1 MANSLDR
8 VKSWISPMIISGFS
22 VVLWSLLQEIRTD
35 VKSLLQAEAATNIK
49 IENLDRRVTSLEA
62 FIAQN
67 RLFAIK
73 PEEIEIPRRTT
84 EKRN

>member
-8 VKSWISPMIISGFS
+8 VKSWISPMIISSFGF
-22 VVLWSLLQEIRTD
+22 VLWSLLQEIRTD
-35 VKSLLQAEAATNIK
+35 VKSLLQTSAAANIK

-62 FIAQN
+62 MITPD

-73 PEEIEIPRRTT
+73 PDEIEIP
-84 EKRN
+84 KPSQSN

>member
-1 MANSLDR
+1 MANNLER
-8 VKSWISPMIISGFS
+8 VKSWLSPMIISAFGF
-22 VVLWSLLQEIRTD
+22 VLWSLLSEIRSD

-49 IENLDRRVTSLEA
+49 IENLDRRVSATEA

-73 PEEIEIPRRTT
+73 PEEVEVP
-84 EKRN
+84 KRPIK